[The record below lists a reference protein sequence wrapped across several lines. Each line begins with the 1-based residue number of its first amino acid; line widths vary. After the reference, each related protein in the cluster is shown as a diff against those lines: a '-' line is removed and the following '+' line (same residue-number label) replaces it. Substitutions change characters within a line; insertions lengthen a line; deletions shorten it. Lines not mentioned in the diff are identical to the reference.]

1 MNKLIV
7 LVIFAA
13 AGLAAD
19 TMVQVAVRFPGCPY
33 GPVNR
38 TITANHDATYSA
50 ACGSGGTGQTTAHA
64 EVSLLEVSASTD
76 GIAIPAQSSASARY
90 TDRVTL
96 PPGQQYAVVSL
107 LLNGFIMQTSGTGN
121 LIVTFKSGSTTSQLL
136 FSAPPQQTT
145 TITNQVF
152 TSGPI
157 LVIGTSFRYTLEI
170 DASAGAGAAATQLTA
185 TLFATPQ

>member
-1 MNKLIV
+1 MGKLIV

-13 AGLAAD
+13 SGFAAE
-19 TMVQVAVRFPGCPY
+19 TMVHLAVRFPGGCPH

-38 TITANHDATYSA
+38 TTTDSHDATYSA
-50 ACGSGGTGQTTAHA
+50 TCGSGGTGQATAHA

-96 PPGQQYAVVSL
+96 PAGQQYAVVSL
-107 LLNGFIMQTSGTGN
+107 LLNGSITQSSGTGN
-121 LIVTFKSGSTTSQLL
+121 LVLTLKSGSTRSQLF
-136 FSAPPQQTT
+136 FSAAPGQTT

-152 TSGPI
+152 TSAPI
-157 LVIGTSFRYTLEI
+157 LVTGASFRYTLEI
-170 DASAGAGAAATQLTA
+170 DASAGAGTAASQLTA
-185 TLFATPQ
+185 